1 MMTGINFPS
10 KAQTDETMNLLD
22 PKIGRKI
29 SPLIHGITKERR
41 DFILEIAKS
50 ATDWKEFEAR
60 LNSGGFPIET
70 EEKI

>member
-1 MMTGINFPS
+1 
-10 KAQTDETMNLLD
+10 MNLLD

-50 ATDWKEFEAR
+50 ASDWQEFVAR

-70 EEKI
+70 EEKIQTRH